1 MNNEN
6 KFFLI
11 LSLQELLESIEII
24 HGENNTRSKALT
36 EKVGQLLESI
46 PELDSYI
53 DENDNNIKK
62 KIACRIRP
70 LY

>member
-24 HGENNTRSKALT
+24 HGENSTRSKALT

-46 PELDSYI
+46 PELDSYL
-53 DENDNNIKK
+53 DENDNNI
-62 KIACRIRP
+62 IFY